1 MTYRV
6 TDGENTGVPAVPM
19 MDRATPPI
27 DPAEDSAKF
36 DLR

>member
-1 MTYRV
+1 MAYRV

-19 MDRATPPI
+19 LEHDSPPT
-27 DPAEDSAKF
+27 DFGEDAAKF